1 MIVYF
6 AGTPYDGVAGTD
18 RQLAERLGDLHPVL
32 YVDPPVSLLTPL
44 LRPHLASAFRGTS
57 LRREANGVWR
67 IRPRVLPAM
76 YRPGMHHVTA
86 ALVRRA
92 ARRTAR
98 RLARRVGDTTG
109 GGVAGVVVAT
119 HSDLLD
125 AVKGVRRVLY
135 VTDDLVAGSDLIGLP
150 RRRIAAARD
159 GMAARAD
166 AVAVVSPLLRD
177 QFQERGVAV
186 TLVPNGCAPEAYAG
200 IEDVPWPADVPR
212 FDRPAVGFAGH
223 INARIDLGLLEAI
236 ADAGH
241 PLVLVGPHDPGHH
254 PVRFRA
260 LVARPNVCWAGR
272 RSFAELPAYLRT
284 IRVGL
289 TPYLL
294 DDFNRASFPIKTL
307 DYLAAG
313 RAVVSTDLPA
323 TRWLRDFPGGRELI
337 RSESTP
343 RGFLR
348 AVEEEL
354 AAEPVPEL
362 LARRRA
368 FAAGHDWGGRARQLA
383 RLVHCDPVSPALEE
397 PAP

>member
-1 MIVYF
+1 MIIYF

-18 RQLAERLGDLHPVL
+18 RQLAERLGDMHPVL

-44 LRPHLASAFRGTS
+44 LRPHLASAFRGSS
-57 LRREANGVWR
+57 LRREADGVWR

-86 ALVRRA
+86 MLVRRA

-98 RLARRVGDTTG
+98 RLARRVGGAAG

-125 AVKGVRRVLY
+125 AVKDTRTVLY
-135 VTDDLVAGSDLIGLP
+135 VTDDLVAGSELIGLP
-150 RRRIAAARD
+150 RQRVAAARD
-159 GMAARAD
+159 SMAARAGAI
-166 AVAVVSPLLRD
+166 AVCSPLLRD
-177 QFQERGVAV
+177 QFRERGFAT
-186 TLVPNGCAPEAYAG
+186 TLVPNGCAPEAYAA
-200 IEDVPWPADVPR
+200 IEDEPWPRDVPR

-241 PLVLVGPHDPGHH
+241 PLVLIGPHDPGHH

-260 LVARPNVCWAGR
+260 LIGRPNVYWAGR

-323 TRWLRDFPGGRELI
+323 TRWLRDFPDGRELI

-354 AAEPVPEL
+354 AAEPTPEL
-362 LARRRA
+362 VARRRA
-368 FAAGHDWGGRARQLA
+368 YAAGHDWGCRARQLA